1 MLGRWFAFALFA
13 LSAPVTGAAA
23 YSPSDRQCF
32 DSAVLATT
40 LFQDTSPPAEQSYE
54 WTSPVT
60 WKIQV
65 EKVLIGRPVAGRQE
79 VVVYQHAFYRKAF
92 KRHVLLFIQHRES
105 GPDEA
110 IMDRDFAG
118 PPSGPELLNR
128 VRGIAE
134 GYGLAQCKAPKSGL
148 LRRS

>member
-1 MLGRWFAFALFA
+1 LLGRWFAFALFA
-13 LSAPVTGAAA
+13 LSVPVTGAAA

-60 WKIQV
+60 WKIKI
-65 EKVLIGRPVAGRQE
+65 EKVLIGRPVAGRQK

-92 KRHVLLFIQHRES
+92 KRHVLLFIQHRENE
-105 GPDEA
+105 PDQA
-110 IMDRDFAG
+110 IMYRDSVG
-118 PPSGPELLNR
+118 PPYGSGLLNR
-128 VRGIAE
+128 VNRIAE
-134 GYGLAQCKAPKSGL
+134 SYGLERCKAP
-148 LRRS
+148 